1 LSDTSFTEARLGE
14 APDELNQRYIL
25 APTLDAE
32 LGIVDVFIQ
41 VDLAHAVMLIERDV
55 LPPAGGARLLEALRA
70 LAEDPGQLEI
80 DPSFDT
86 LLLQIERHLAGVI
99 GPDLAGRLH
108 TGRSRNDQGSAT
120 KRIYARNELLAIAED
135 LVAVQ
140 RSVLELAAKHLTT
153 TMPGYTHL
161 QQAQPVTFAHWLMRH
176 YSNFERDQCRL
187 EGAFGRVNV
196 NALGLA
202 AMAGTSWPLDR
213 ERTAQLLGHEGL
225 VRNGQD
231 SGIFNID
238 YPAEVAATLSI
249 IVANQARMAT
259 DLYLWSTYEFGMVE
273 IPDGLAGTSSIMP
286 QKKNPH
292 SLERILALGGTSI
305 GWLPATLGTL
315 RGASA
320 SDLSIAFAAGQLP
333 QIYKATRECLKLA
346 AATVD
351 GLTVKKDVMARL
363 AGANWTTASN
373 LADSLVRSTGI
384 SFRAA
389 HQVVGRVVRRAIERE
404 QTPNDV
410 GSAEIAEASRETLG
424 EALSISDEEVSDAL
438 DPEAFIS
445 SRVTLGSPR
454 PDDVEAHL
462 NEAAAQQAEH
472 RRWLGEKQELV
483 ASARSALR
491 DAVDAIVGAAPEG

>member
-1 LSDTSFTEARLGE
+1 
-14 APDELNQRYIL
+14 
-25 APTLDAE
+25 
-32 LGIVDVFIQ
+32 
-41 VDLAHAVMLIERDV
+41 
-55 LPPAGGARLLEALRA
+55 
-70 LAEDPGQLEI
+70 
-80 DPSFDT
+80 
-86 LLLQIERHLAGVI
+86 
-99 GPDLAGRLH
+99 
-108 TGRSRNDQGSAT
+108 
-120 KRIYARNELLAIAED
+120 
-135 LVAVQ
+135 
-140 RSVLELAAKHLTT
+140 
-153 TMPGYTHL
+153 
-161 QQAQPVTFAHWLMRH
+161 
-176 YSNFERDQCRL
+176 
-187 EGAFGRVNV
+187 
-196 NALGLA
+196 
-202 AMAGTSWPLDR
+202 
-213 ERTAQLLGHEGL
+213 
-225 VRNGQD
+225 
-231 SGIFNID
+231 
-238 YPAEVAATLSI
+238 
-249 IVANQARMAT
+249 
-259 DLYLWSTYEFGMVE
+259 MVE